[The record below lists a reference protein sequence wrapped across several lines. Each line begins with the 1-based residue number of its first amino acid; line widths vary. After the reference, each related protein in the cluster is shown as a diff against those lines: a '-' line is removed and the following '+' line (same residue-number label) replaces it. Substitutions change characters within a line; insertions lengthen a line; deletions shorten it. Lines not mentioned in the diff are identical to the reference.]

1 MSPVWPKMIAASSG
15 PIPVDVGDGG
25 ARSQDGF
32 DDALVDGDELVVE
45 AANVAQRHDRRC
57 SGVVRVCLVGAAGV
71 EQPHPG
77 REGRGHIQHGLAGGD
92 ELLGQ

>member
-1 MSPVWPKMIAASSG
+1 MVPVGQQTQHRGVI
-15 PIPVDVGDGG
+15 DRGDL
-25 ARSQDGF
+25 AEPR
-32 DDALVDGDELVVE
+32 
-45 AANVAQRHDRRC
+45 VAQRDDRRC
-57 SGVVRVCLVGAAGV
+57 SGVVRICAVGAAGV